1 LRVSVIVTTY
11 DNPKAL
17 SKVLDGLSLQRRPPD
32 EVIVADDGSG
42 PETAGAVERAK
53 RESGLTIKIKHVWHE
68 DKGFRAAKI
77 RNEALKQAKGEY
89 IIFTDG
95 DCVPNRHYV
104 ADHLALSE
112 RGHFVQGKR
121 VLLDSEGSE
130 AFNARRAN
138 STAELIR
145 EFMGGHLGN
154 AHHILRIPFLP
165 VSRSTSMRGIK
176 TSSFGVFRED
186 VMAVNGFNE
195 AFTGW
200 GREDSEFAAR
210 LYRYGLKRKE
220 HPFAA
225 VCFHLW
231 HPQQPRESLA
241 RNEALLA
248 DTLASEGYRC
258 RRGIAY
264 EDEGLGK

>member
-1 LRVSVIVTTY
+1 MRVSVIVTTY

-17 SKVLDGLSLQRRPPD
+17 SKVLDGLYLQRRPPD

-53 RESGLTIKIKHVWHE
+53 RESGLAIKHVWHE

-77 RNEALKQAKGEY
+77 RNEAVKQAEGEY
-89 IIFTDG
+89 IIFMDG

-104 ADHLALSE
+104 VDHISLA
-112 RGHFVQGKR
+112 RKGFFVQGKR
-121 VLLDSEGSE
+121 VILEEE
-130 AFNARRAN
+130 ASARFTPDKAN
-138 STAELIR
+138 SVKCLLGEL
-145 EFMGGHLGN
+145 FHGHLGN

-165 VSRSTSMRGIK
+165 ASRSTSMRGIK
-176 TSSFGVFRED
+176 TCSFGVFRED